1 MRKHGDIM
9 SVLTRRCFRLGS
21 SLWNYRRPMLR
32 EKFTLD
38 KVVFVAS
45 LKGLRGSCLELT
57 DKINALLRKDAV
69 AELERVNKDFSLVM
83 CAGANGQVKLR
94 YSIEKKLGDALRLRP
109 GDRLVMKITDVER
122 KPSRSKGRQ

>member
-1 MRKHGDIM
+1 
-9 SVLTRRCFRLGS
+9 
-21 SLWNYRRPMLR
+21 MLR

-69 AELERVNKDFSLVM
+69 AELERANKDFSLVM